1 MGRQDLFIQCC
12 GEAAEELS
20 VFLGPDFFG
29 KEIIKRLDI
38 SEFRFRRESRQGF
51 RNEGVMDLEKGVGE
65 PRDSS
70 GIFREKPRKKGHE
83 FRPEEALAK
92 ARIGIDRGLCC
103 SVGGPF
109 PERIPGRFAAKGF
122 GLEAVMDIE
131 EAETKGRKAR
141 LTAFFPRKEGPGFVD
156 KGLVG
161 HDPAFPEGEELRKEV
176 PPDAPAG
183 TLAEGMFP
191 KSMIDP
197 SEFFPDRSLEGRFL
211 SARSRHDKVPERA
224 GDPCCRP
231 EPEGIPAAPQG
242 ERDRREKVQLL
253 FRGHALARAA
263 GGMKGSRTVATPDT
277 GRMTIRFPST
287 RL

>member
-1 MGRQDLFIQCC
+1 MGGQDLFIQRC
-12 GEAAEELS
+12 GEAVEELS
-20 VFLGPDFFG
+20 VFFRSDFFG
-29 KEIIKRLDI
+29 KEIIKRLDV
-38 SEFRFRRESRQGF
+38 SEFRFRRESRQGLGD
-51 RNEGVMDLEKGVGE
+51 EVVVDLEKGVGE
-65 PRDSS
+65 TRDSS
-70 GIFREKPRKKGHE
+70 GIFGEKPREKRHE
-83 FRPEEALAK
+83 FRPAEALAK

-109 PERIPGRFAAKGF
+109 PERFPGQFAAKGF

-131 EAETKGRKAR
+131 ESETKGRKAQ
-141 LTAFFPRKEGPGFVD
+141 LIALFPSKEGPGLAD
-156 KGLVG
+156 KCLVG
-161 HDPAFPEGEELRKEV
+161 NDPALPEGEKLRKEV
-176 PPDAPAG
+176 PPDATARG
-183 TLAEGMFP
+183 LAQGMFP

-197 SEFFPDRSLEGRFL
+197 PEFFPDRSLKVRFL
-211 SARSRHDKVPERA
+211 SARSRHDKVSERA

-253 FRGHALARAA
+253 FRGHAFARAA